1 MASHRALVSSALRAS
16 SVIRPAR
23 SIFTV
28 AARTARP
35 SVASR
40 AIAPFAN
47 SARCYSAKPIPESK
61 KWDFEDIKK
70 LVETDK
76 NDNIVI
82 VDVREPTELFQSGK
96 IPGAINIPI
105 TTAAQSFHIPEED
118 FEDMYGFER
127 PDKTKEL
134 LFYCK
139 AGVRARAAAQLAQH
153 AGWKN
158 VGDYP
163 GSWLDWEAKNG
174 PVEPVRK
181 LGQWTPPSQ

>member
-1 MASHRALVSSALRAS
+1 MASRRALVSALRAS

-47 SARCYSAKPIPESK
+47 SARCYSAKSIPESK
-61 KWDFEDIKK
+61 KWDFEDLKK

-82 VDVREPTELFQSGK
+82 VGAFLLHPSNPPNAWLRYVR
-96 IPGAINIPI
+96 
-105 TTAAQSFHIPEED
+105 
-118 FEDMYGFER
+118 
-127 PDKTKEL
+127 
-134 LFYCK
+134 
-139 AGVRARAAAQLAQH
+139 
-153 AGWKN
+153 
-158 VGDYP
+158 
-163 GSWLDWEAKNG
+163 
-174 PVEPVRK
+174 
-181 LGQWTPPSQ
+181 

>member
-1 MASHRALVSSALRAS
+1 MASRRVIVSSALRAS
-16 SVIRPAR
+16 SAIRPAR
-23 SIFTV
+23 SAFTV
-28 AARTARP
+28 AARTTRLSIAFR
-35 SVASR
+35 VT
-40 AIAPFAN
+40 APFAN
-47 SARCYSAKPIPESK
+47 SARCYSAKSESK
-61 KWDFEDIKK
+61 KWDFEDLRK

-76 NDNIVI
+76 DENIVI
-82 VDVREPTELFQSGK
+82 VDVREPTELYQTGK

-153 AGWKN
+153 AGWKK

-163 GSWLDWEAKNG
+163 GSWLDWETKDG
-174 PVEPVRK
+174 PVEPVQK
-181 LGQWTPPSQ
+181 HGKWTPPS